1 VWGKE
6 LFFDSTKVEA
16 DAAVGSLAPRWAVE
30 AHLEGLFEAEGAYSP
45 QEEGED
51 VPEEGG
57 HEIAQLPTAREDG
70 LRVRNAA
77 KNDWISRAGRQDRPF
92 ESGYRPRTSDSRASK
107 TDLDATPMTWAK
119 SGRRLG
125 YQVHNVVDGG
135 KARIILNALVTP
147 SEVTENRPMLDLLWS
162 TIFRW
167 RIHPRQVTGD
177 AKYGTRENVAGLER
191 MGIRAYVAIPNY
203 FDFRDTGLFGPGHF
217 RYEIPR
223 RTSTSALLENCCAG
237 ERATAVLGELCV
249 PCQTRNLQR
258 LRAQEAVH
266 RLKERAHHLPPTGR
280 GLLRQGARLPRN
292 PSLRESPTKEE
303 GVGRALVRRGQRLAR
318 DEEVPLEEARE
329 GEHRSSAD
337 RLGPERKAAAR
348 VREPQAEEAGAGGGS
363 APVGHPPL

>member
-147 SEVTENRPMLDLLWS
+147 SKVTENRPMLDLLWS

-167 RIHPRQVTGD
+167 RIHPRQVTV
-177 AKYGTRENVAGLER
+177 E
-191 MGIRAYVAIPNY
+191 
-203 FDFRDTGLFGPGHF
+203 
-217 RYEIPR
+217 
-223 RTSTSALLENCCAG
+223 
-237 ERATAVLGELCV
+237 
-249 PCQTRNLQR
+249 
-258 LRAQEAVH
+258 
-266 RLKERAHHLPPTGR
+266 
-280 GLLRQGARLPRN
+280 
-292 PSLRESPTKEE
+292 
-303 GVGRALVRRGQRLAR
+303 
-318 DEEVPLEEARE
+318 
-329 GEHRSSAD
+329 
-337 RLGPERKAAAR
+337 
-348 VREPQAEEAGAGGGS
+348 
-363 APVGHPPL
+363 